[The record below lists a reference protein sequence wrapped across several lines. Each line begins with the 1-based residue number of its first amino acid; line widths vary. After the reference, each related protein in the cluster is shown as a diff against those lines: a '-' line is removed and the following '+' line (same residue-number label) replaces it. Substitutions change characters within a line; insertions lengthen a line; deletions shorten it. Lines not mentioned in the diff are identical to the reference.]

1 MKRSKRL
8 KTKSSSENG
17 EAKAS
22 PFFWS
27 LLIYLFIVTYFNM
40 LSWEMDNNIVSD
52 MNTSAVLLLLNSVV
66 LLLFYFIIDVEYQL
80 LV

>member
-1 MKRSKRL
+1 
-8 KTKSSSENG
+8 
-17 EAKAS
+17 
-22 PFFWS
+22 
-27 LLIYLFIVTYFNM
+27 M

-66 LLLFYFIIDVEYQL
+66 LLLFYFTIDVEYQL